1 MAGVSGVPTGR
12 SRIGTGVCLVAVV
25 VVRLATLPIP
35 EVELLFN
42 MLMGVLGLVQPREE
56 GRRKVSGVVA
66 AVGSSDNFYF

>member
-1 MAGVSGVPTGR
+1 M
-12 SRIGTGVCLVAVV
+12 VAVV